1 MPERDVTFSVT
12 AKDNT
17 SAAVR
22 SAAAGV
28 DNLGDKADKA
38 QRKVGELGDETGHLA
53 RKLLE
58 ARAAAALLARQLDKT
73 GDTKLLKDFE
83 KINREAA
90 RLGRAVK
97 SIHLDTPK
105 TEKGG
110 FFADLVKQGK
120 AAGLLAGEAA
130 IGSIGDVFRA
140 IPGDVKGAIA
150 AGLIGAAV
158 VAAPGIAAAVEGAV
172 LVGIG
177 GGAIAAG
184 LVLAARD
191 PKVAQTYSELGSSI
205 SRELQQA
212 SQPFVSELMAAAP
225 ALGASFERELPA
237 IRGILATA
245 STAVG
250 PLLRGVTGFAHALLP
265 GIQAATAASMPLIRA
280 LAGSLPALGNAVS
293 NLLMGISRGGP
304 AAQAALSGI
313 VSQLI
318 TIINALAMAAMAAAP
333 FLNALAKAGDLLGVA
348 DSHSGRIGVLSDTI
362 GKAGGQASLTAVQ
375 YGMLSGA
382 IRGTVAQADALNES
396 FNRLFSEQ
404 MAVDQ
409 ANLAVNV
416 GLSNLRETIKG
427 NKKTLDE
434 SNESGQQNVGVILQ
448 QIQALDA
455 KRQADIAAG
464 NGTVEATQKANAA
477 YASNVAALRA
487 VLVQLGLAPA
497 AVDALIAK
505 YQSIPDININVNT
518 RFRTTG
524 TPPPGYGDA
533 LAGHS
538 RTGANDMGAGI
549 SWAPATFAS
558 GNGMRAAADGG
569 ARTGGPVS
577 VHSEVD
583 VMVNLDGRPFRAM
596 AAQVVA
602 TDGKRRAWRDKVG
615 LR

>member
-22 SAAAGV
+22 SAASGV

-58 ARAAAALLARQLDKT
+58 AKAAATLLARQLDKT

-105 TEKGG
+105 VDASSLVAEGAKAGKLFGG
-110 FFADLVKQGK
+110 
-120 AAGLLAGEAA
+120 AA
-130 IGSIGDVFRA
+130 INSVQDLFAA
-140 IPGDVKGAIA
+140 IPGNVKGAIA

-158 VAAPGIAAAVEGAV
+158 IAAPGIAAAVEGAV
-172 LVGIG
+172 LVGVG

-212 SQPFVSELMAAAP
+212 AQPFVSELMAAAP
-225 ALGASFERELPA
+225 ALGTAFERELPA

-293 NLLMGISRGGP
+293 NLLAGISRGGP

-318 TIINALAMAAMAAAP
+318 TIINALAMAAAAAAP

-362 GKAGGQASLTAVQ
+362 GKAGGQASLTATQ

-382 IRGTVAQADALNES
+382 IRSTVAQADALNES

-416 GLSNLRETIKG
+416 GMSNLTETIKG

-434 SNESGQQNVGVILQ
+434 HTESGQQNAGVILQ

-497 AVDALIAK
+497 AVDALIAA
-505 YQSIPDININVNT
+505 YASIPRDITTTVTT

-538 RTGANDMGAGI
+538 RTGANDMGGNVG
-549 SWAPATFAS
+549 WAPATFAS
-558 GNGMRAAADGG
+558 GNSVRAAADGGG
-569 ARTGGPVS
+569 ARTGGPVAL
-577 VHSEVD
+577 HSEVD
-583 VMVNLDGRPFRAM
+583 VMVNLDGKPFRAM
-596 AAQVVA
+596 TAQVVA
-602 TDGKRRAWRDKVG
+602 AAGERRAWRDKVG
-615 LR
+615 PR